1 MPRDLAA
8 VVQRVIDIAQDE
20 DMQMQLR
27 SFLRDLRYTAPESMQ
42 TRWMDFCDVVNQ
54 YIPYVTDVAT
64 LPPWQGDVIRAL
76 RDE

>member
-8 VVQRVIDIAQDE
+8 VIRRVIDIAPDE

-27 SFLRDLRYTAPESMQ
+27 SCLRDLRYTAPEAMP
-42 TRWMDFCDVVNQ
+42 TRWMEFCDVVNQ
-54 YIPYVTDVAT
+54 YIPYVTDDST
-64 LPPWQGDVIRAL
+64 LPPWQRDVIRAL